1 MIKFRVVAL
10 LILSII
16 FIYSLLYPFVHQ
28 DEYQKDTSKSST
40 STKEPVV
47 EIEQPLHN
55 VDLPDFGS
63 IKNVKAK
70 KRQFFSFIEPA
81 VIKENNH
88 IMLLR
93 KRLLALKA
101 KHANAESL
109 SQEDSVFISQLSEDY
124 KVSVKN
130 KDQSKQLKALLT
142 KVDVIPNALVL
153 VQAAN
158 ESAWGTSRFARI
170 GLNFFGIWCFKEG
183 CGMVP
188 NGRDHGADHEVAAY
202 TSVRQAVKRYLH
214 NINTHRAYG
223 LFRTIRKQLREND
236 QPLIPEVLA
245 TGLLPYSE
253 RGSEYVEEISDM
265 IRHNQRYF
273 VSKGSN

>member
-1 MIKFRVVAL
+1 MKLRIVVIV
-10 LILSII
+10 ILSLI
-16 FIYSLLYPFVHQ
+16 FIYSLLYPFVHK
-28 DEYQKDTSKSST
+28 DEYQNDASKNST
-40 STKEPVV
+40 SVKEPKI

-55 VDLPDFGS
+55 VDLPDFGA
-63 IKNVKAK
+63 IKNVKSK

-88 IMLLR
+88 IMSLR

-101 KHANAESL
+101 KHANSEPLSREESA
-109 SQEDSVFISQLSEDY
+109 FIKQLSEEY
-124 KVSVKN
+124 KVNIKD
-130 KDQSKQLKALLT
+130 KDQIKQLKALLI

-188 NGRDHGADHEVAAY
+188 NSRDDGADHEVAAY
-202 TSVRQAVKRYLH
+202 SSVRQAVKRYLH
-214 NINTHRAYG
+214 NINTNRAYS
-223 LFRTIRKQLREND
+223 LFRAIRKQLREND

-273 VSKGSN
+273 VTKGIN